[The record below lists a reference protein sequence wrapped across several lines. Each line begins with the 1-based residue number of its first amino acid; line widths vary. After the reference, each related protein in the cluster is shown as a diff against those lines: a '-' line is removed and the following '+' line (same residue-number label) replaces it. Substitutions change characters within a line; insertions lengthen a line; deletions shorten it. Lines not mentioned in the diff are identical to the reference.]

1 MLLAISILLLWFCYA
16 VLMPEVRSALA
27 HLPALPSVLPVIGTD
42 GSVGII
48 LASTSYAS
56 ADPLEQHWG
65 LRRVANCGEGG

>member
-27 HLPALPSVLPVIGTD
+27 HLPTLPTILPVTSPNGP
-42 GSVGII
+42 VGIV
-48 LASTSYAS
+48 LASTPYAS

-65 LRRVANCGEGG
+65 LRRVANCDEGG